1 MVKNEK
7 KSYFHRTKDGYNESW
22 KTQSG
27 YLFSQNHA
35 TIKKNVT
42 SIKGV
47 SLDEKADLDVSK
59 IYVPPRSV

>member
-1 MVKNEK
+1 MTN
-7 KSYFHRTKDGYNESW
+7 GYNESW

-42 SIKGV
+42 SIKGA
-47 SLDEKADLDVSK
+47 SLDEKAGFDVSK
-59 IYVPPRSV
+59 IYVPPHFV